1 VRDHC
6 PVRWRFG
13 RCELDL
19 DRVELR
25 RDGEPAPLEPQAY
38 DVLVHL
44 VRHRDRVVPK
54 TELLDEV
61 WGTRFVSES
70 TLSSRIK
77 SVRQAVGDNGRD
89 QRVIRTVHGRGYHFV
104 AEVAGDEAAGPAG
117 VDGTHLDL
125 DISFV
130 EGRGGVS
137 LAVGATGDGPTL
149 VKVAT
154 WMTQVDRDTDA
165 SPIWGHWVRCLS
177 RRHRYVRYDPR
188 GSGLSDRDLRG
199 IPLDDLDLWVEDL
212 EAVVAGT
219 GSDRVALLGVSQG
232 GPVAVAF
239 AVRHPDVVS
248 HLVLFGTYA
257 RGMARRDD
265 AHQARQAGLHVDL
278 ARVGWGPGSG
288 LFREVFAR
296 QFVPRARPEE
306 IEWFTD
312 QLRLTTDATNA
323 PLLEGAFHDL
333 DVSDLA
339 RRVRVPTLVMHA
351 TGDEAVPFEEGRRLA
366 GLVPGARFVPLDS
379 PNHILLESDAAF
391 SQFVEQIDRF
401 TALEGD

>member
-1 VRDHC
+1 M
-6 PVRWRFG
+6 RWRFG

-25 RDGEPAPLEPQAY
+25 RDGVPARLEPQAF
-38 DVLVHL
+38 DVLAYL
-44 VRHRDRVVPK
+44 LRHRDRVVSK
-54 TELLDEV
+54 DELLDEV
-61 WGTRFVSES
+61 WGTRFVTES
-70 TLSSRIK
+70 ALTSRIK

-104 AEVAGDEAAGPAG
+104 AEVADDGRAPPTGA
-117 VDGTHLDL
+117 DGTRPELA
-125 DISFV
+125 ISFV

-137 LAVGATGDGPTL
+137 LAVGTTGVGPAL
-149 VKVAT
+149 VKVAS
-154 WMTQVDRDTDA
+154 WMTQVDTDADA

-199 IPLDDLDLWVEDL
+199 IPLDDLDLWVDDL
-212 EAVVAGT
+212 EAVVAST
-219 GSDRVALLGVSQG
+219 GSDQVALLGVSQG

-239 AVRHPDVVS
+239 AVSHPDRVS
-248 HLVLFGTYA
+248 QLVLFGTYA
-257 RGMARRDD
+257 RGMTRRDD

-278 ARVGWGPGSG
+278 ARVGWEPGSG

-333 DVSDLA
+333 DVSELA
-339 RRVRVPTLVMHA
+339 RQVQVPTLVMHA

-379 PNHILLESDAAF
+379 QNHILLERDAAF
-391 SQFVEQIDRF
+391 AQFVEQIDRF
-401 TALEGD
+401 TAT